1 MTEQQLKNSI
11 LQMAVQGK
19 LVPQDP
25 NDEPASVLLARI
37 RKEKEEL
44 IKAGKI
50 KKEKNPSYIFRGAD
64 NLPYEKVRKNEPVCI
79 ADEVPFEIPESWEWV
94 RWATLSESIQYG
106 YNAPAQENGRIKMVR
121 ISDIQDNSVL
131 WETVPYCDI
140 RESEIDAY
148 LLKPNDI
155 LFARTGGTVG
165 KSYLV
170 QEVPEE
176 AIYAGYL
183 IRTRY
188 SNQLCPQYLK
198 YFMESELYWSQLRE
212 GTIATAQPNCNGKT
226 LGNMLVPIPPL
237 LEQFRIVEKLNKIM
251 LCVNEYSIAY
261 SKAKRLNDNFPEQLK
276 KSILQEAI
284 QGKLVPQNPADE
296 PASVLLEHIC
306 AEKQKLIAEGKLKKD
321 KHESVIFRR
330 DNSHYE
336 KRGSEEVCIDDELGF
351 DIPISWELVRL
362 NDIGVYRK
370 GPFGSALTKGMFVK
384 KGADTVKVY
393 EQKNAIKKDHTLGDY
408 YITRKYYDEK
418 MKSFS
423 VKPGDIIVSCAG
435 TIGETYILPENIED
449 GIINQALMRM
459 EIFAPINIDY
469 FLLYFDYVLKESAK
483 ANSKGSAIKNIP
495 PFEIF
500 KKLLLPLPP
509 FQEQM
514 RIVERVREL
523 ESVCDYF

>member
-1 MTEQQLKNSI
+1 MTGQQLKNSI

-50 KKEKNPSYIFRGAD
+50 KKEKKPSYIFRGAD
-64 NLPYEKVRKNEPVCI
+64 NLPYEKVGKNEPVCI

-94 RWATLSESIQYG
+94 RWGTLSESIQYG

-121 ISDIQDNSVL
+121 ISDIQDNSVM

-140 RESEIDAY
+140 KEEEIDAY
-148 LLKPNDI
+148 LLNPNDI

-188 SNQLCPQYLK
+188 SDHLCPQYLK

-226 LGNMLVPIPPL
+226 LGNMLVPIPPSY
-237 LEQFRIVEKLNKIM
+237 EQIRIVEKLNAIM
-251 LCVNEYSIAY
+251 AHVIEYGTAY
-261 SKAKRLNDNFPEQLK
+261 SKSKHLNNIFPEQLK
-276 KSILQEAI
+276 KSILQEVV
-284 QGKLVPQNPADE
+284 QGKLVPQDPHDE
-296 PASVLLEHIC
+296 PASILLERIR
-306 AEKQKLIAEGKLKKD
+306 AEKKKLIDEGKIKKD

-336 KRGSEEVCIDDELGF
+336 KLDGIERCIDDE
-351 DIPISWELVRL
+351 IPFEIPNSWVWTRFGQVISLLSGTDFKPEEYNDQQQGTPYITGASSLSEDGVLL
-362 NDIGVYRK
+362 NRWTETPRNI
-370 GPFGSALTKGMFVK
+370 ATKGDVLLVC
-384 KGADTVKVY
+384 KGSGYGKTVICDI
-393 EQKNAIKKDHTLGDY
+393 EEAHIARQIMAIKKLESLNMQYVRLFLQANFDH
-408 YITRKYYDEK
+408 IK
-418 MKSFS
+418 
-423 VKPGDIIVSCAG
+423 
-435 TIGETYILPENIED
+435 
-449 GIINQALMRM
+449 
-459 EIFAPINIDY
+459 
-469 FLLYFDYVLKESAK
+469 
-483 ANSKGSAIKNIP
+483 SKGQGVIPGIDRNSVMELLFPIP
-495 PFEIF
+495 P
-500 KKLLLPLPP
+500 LS
-509 FQEQM
+509 EQY
-514 RIVERVREL
+514 RIVEKQREL
-523 ESVCDYF
+523 FDGIMLI